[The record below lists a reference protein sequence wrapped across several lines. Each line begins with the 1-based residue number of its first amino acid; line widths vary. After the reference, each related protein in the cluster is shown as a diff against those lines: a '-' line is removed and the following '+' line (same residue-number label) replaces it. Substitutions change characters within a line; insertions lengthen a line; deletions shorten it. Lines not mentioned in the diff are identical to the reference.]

1 MLTPPYLERYRALR
15 ASTASLHELPRRA
28 VHTVQYEELVAAPA
42 ETLQAIA
49 DFLEITPAFD
59 VTNHP
64 SRIAVSCCR
73 ALLKGVR
80 AQVSTVKPSPR
91 ESPIQPEVTAA
102 LEEPDT
108 AALARSLTERT
119 RG

>member
-42 ETLQAIA
+42 ETLQGIA

-59 VTNHP
+59 VTTHS
-64 SRIAVSCCR
+64 SRIAASCCR
-73 ALLKGVR
+73 ALLRGAR

-102 LEEPDT
+102 LEDPDT
-108 AALARSLTERT
+108 AALANSLTERT

>member
-59 VTNHP
+59 VTNH
-64 SRIAVSCCR
+64 SSQSLRR
-73 ALLKGVR
+73 A
-80 AQVSTVKPSPR
+80 A
-91 ESPIQPEVTAA
+91 
-102 LEEPDT
+102 
-108 AALARSLTERT
+108 T
-119 RG
+119 RC

>member
-42 ETLQAIA
+42 ETLQGIA

-59 VTNHP
+59 VTTHS
-64 SRIAVSCCR
+64 SRIAASCCR
-73 ALLKGVR
+73 ALLRGCACTGEHGEAVAARVANPARGHGGVGG
-80 AQVSTVKPSPR
+80 A
-91 ESPIQPEVTAA
+91 
-102 LEEPDT
+102 
-108 AALARSLTERT
+108 
-119 RG
+119 